1 MFEFTLVDII
11 SLVTGIISLIL
22 ATFISIWIYRKDDF
36 KDFYRE
42 FKEKYFFTFNKNL
55 LKEINAYIN
64 ISEKNSEEIDSIENQ
79 LNKILYFLSFLIEN
93 KKTIKSIYNKYK
105 KHIKNHLKKMKFNSF
120 SIRTNKSTRQITLNK
135 IPDTEMDFLQNF
147 KDKKINEIFNN
158 FNKIYN
164 NLFSIFIDKN
174 TEKQKLDQTIQVLS
188 FLSKTEPDI
197 ILTILWIFKL
207 SKAVSD

>member
-11 SLVTGIISLIL
+11 ALITGIISLIL
-22 ATFISIWIYRKDDF
+22 ATFISIWIYRKDDY

-55 LKEINAYIN
+55 LKEMNNYLN
-64 ISEKNSEEIDSIENQ
+64 NSEKNANDIDLIEND

-93 KKTIKSIYNKYK
+93 KKLIKSIYNRYQ
-105 KHIKNHLKKMKFNSF
+105 KHIKTHLKNLKTNSSPLKITKF
-120 SIRTNKSTRQITLNK
+120 KKQISLNK
-135 IPDTEMDFLQNF
+135 IPDTEMDFLSNF

-158 FNKIYN
+158 YNKIYN
-164 NLFSIFIDKN
+164 NIFQVFIEEITN
-174 TEKQKLDQTIQVLS
+174 QEKINHTMEVLN
-188 FLSKTEPDI
+188 FLSKSEPDI

-207 SKAVSD
+207 SNAVSD